1 MVTAKSDK
9 EKDVKAKASVSKKT
23 SVTKSAAKKTSI
35 EKTAIN
41 KLKKEVKKSVAKV
54 DESLSKDSTSEN
66 RGVEEVAN
74 KSTSRVAVDKNN
86 EAKQKEQKYSFLKSS
101 NDKQLQG
108 ESKIGEV
115 KNGVARAT
123 GRRKRAIAK
132 VACREKSNAKIAI
145 SVNDLDYKQFF
156 TKLIHQDIV
165 YAPFALLGIKTGY
178 VVNAEVF
185 GGGKTGQADAM
196 KLAISRCLALLS
208 EEYAQLLRKASFLT
222 RDARKVEPKKAGLK
236 KARKKEQF
244 SKR

>member
-1 MVTAKSDK
+1 MVVKKSDK
-9 EKDVKAKASVSKKT
+9 VNSDKVKVSVGKKT
-23 SVTKSAAKKTSI
+23 SAAKSTVKKTSI

-41 KLKKEVKKSVAKV
+41 KLKKEVKKSVTDGNDAV
-54 DESLSKDSTSEN
+54 SKEDAIEKSSFQDATRNISSSVSVEKKSE
-66 RGVEEVAN
+66 AN
-74 KSTSRVAVDKNN
+74 P
-86 EAKQKEQKYSFLKSS
+86 KEHKYSFLKSL

-115 KNGVARAT
+115 RNGVARAT
-123 GRRKRAIAK
+123 GHRKRAIAK
-132 VACREKSNAKIAI
+132 VACKPKGNAKIAI
-145 SVNDLDYKQFF
+145 SVNDLDYKKFF
-156 TKLIHQDIV
+156 TKLIHQDTV
-165 YAPFALLGIKTGY
+165 CAPFVLLGIKTGY

-185 GGGKTGQADAM
+185 GGGKTGQADAT

-208 EEYAQLLRKASFLT
+208 EEYAKLLRKANFLT